1 MTAQREWFETDYYA
15 VLGVSPEATA
25 KDITRAYR
33 KLARELH
40 PDKNPGDSAAEER
53 FKQVTAAYDVLGEE
67 TKRAEY
73 DEVRRLGPM
82 AGRGGPGGF
91 SFNVGDMS
99 GFGDLFGQMFSPGG
113 RTRTSAGVGPRRGA
127 DQAARLTLEF
137 ADAVRGVTTAINV
150 TSEGRCTTCS
160 GTGAKPGTSA
170 RACSACGG
178 RGMVDDNQGPFS
190 FSSPCRACQGRGS
203 IIDDPCS
210 TCRGGGIAQQHRN
223 VQVRIPPGIDD
234 GQTIRLRG
242 RGGPGRNGGPAGAL
256 LVEVSVR
263 PHPMFSRSADNLLVT
278 VPVTFAEAALGGDI
292 EVPTLDGSTVRLRLR
307 PGTQSGSR
315 HRVTGRGIETTKRGQ
330 TSTGDLIVQVKVHV
344 PSELSADERAAG
356 ETLAAAT
363 LTNPRT
369 GASYDEERP

>member
-1 MTAQREWFETDYYA
+1 
-15 VLGVSPEATA
+15 
-25 KDITRAYR
+25 
-33 KLARELH
+33 
-40 PDKNPGDSAAEER
+40 
-53 FKQVTAAYDVLGEE
+53 
-67 TKRAEY
+67 
-73 DEVRRLGPM
+73 
-82 AGRGGPGGF
+82 
-91 SFNVGDMS
+91 
-99 GFGDLFGQMFSPGG
+99 
-113 RTRTSAGVGPRRGA
+113 
-127 DQAARLTLEF
+127 
-137 ADAVRGVTTAINV
+137 
-150 TSEGRCTTCS
+150 
-160 GTGAKPGTSA
+160 
-170 RACSACGG
+170 
-178 RGMVDDNQGPFS
+178 MVDDNQGPFS

-210 TCRGGGIAQQHRN
+210 TCRGSGIAQQHRN

-234 GQTIRLRG
+234 GQTIRLKG
-242 RGGPGRNGGPAGAL
+242 RGGPGRNGGPAGDL

-263 PHPMFSRSADNLLVT
+263 PHPMFSRSGDNLLVT

-344 PSELSADERAAG
+344 PSELSADERAAV
-356 ETLAAAT
+356 EALAAAT